1 MDLPTSPL
9 QDRSNASPSLAS
21 SSVALK
27 APIGLLNA
35 SLVDATSSSSSSA
48 PQTQQQGAGSMRFEI
63 DAGGRAVFFGASS
76 GGGAPHA
83 RAAAPSTPARRTPGR
98 GVVRGWVH
106 EDGMGGREVGAT
118 PPRRTPMQASRVG
131 DAHVGAEGD
140 GEEELREELDT
151 DVEEARLA
159 HETPEQEQTPTQ
171 EDADAIL
178 LRQFS
183 YAFSPSP
190 KRPAQETKKRRH
202 AATISLPVER
212 GREVWAAGTVGEG
225 GGASVSQS
233 KSPAKLAPNPFTTPA
248 RPAAP
253 TRQTAAP
260 APCPAPVSAPTLSP
274 LARNLVRIL
283 THPERLPL
291 GLVALLEACVRESDA
306 AARGQGGI
314 RGMSEL
320 AVKAGLVSPPAPA
333 PTPSS
338 SSDDVLMPPPSRP
351 LQHTRSASS
360 SSLPSQHTRTASSS
374 SVLSQYS
381 AAPPAQPEAAR
392 RELYKSST
400 DDLPRIPARSHP
412 RYPRGM
418 TLRFVY
424 ETGQGSYEEQRE
436 ERTALLSQGCVRAPS
451 VAPKLRNRAS
461 SAKRMVKVEE
471 EAGSGGEAD
480 SPAADAE
487 DEAFV
492 PPSAKAKGKGK
503 ARARAVPA
511 AAVGRRERAATAALL
526 EELAGAGGDD
536 DEWGVRRSKRVRKS
550 AS

>member
-1 MDLPTSPL
+1 MNLPTSPL

-21 SSVALK
+21 SSLALK

-225 GGASVSQS
+225 GG
-233 KSPAKLAPNPFTTPA
+233 
-248 RPAAP
+248 
-253 TRQTAAP
+253 TAAP

-314 RGMSEL
+314 GGLSEL

-351 LQHTRSASS
+351 LQHTRSALS

-381 AAPPAQPEAAR
+381 AAPPAQSEAAR

-436 ERTALLSQGCVRAPS
+436 ERTALLSQGCARAPS

-471 EAGSGGEAD
+471 EAGSGGEPD
-480 SPAADAE
+480 SPAPDAE

-503 ARARAVPA
+503 ARARAPPA
-511 AAVGRRERAATAALL
+511 AAAGRRERAATVALL

-536 DEWGVRRSKRVRKS
+536 EEWGVRRSKRVRKS